1 MYLSPL
7 AGPAVSRPASRAGFI
22 QARAAF
28 SRWAG
33 QGAGGWGREEEVV
46 GEKEKEGREAG
57 LEQVLSSCLKR
68 RLCRGGQMKPDERWY
83 LGSPGLPLKQA
94 GLPPPRH
101 MEGSSQ
107 WLGPW

>member
-33 QGAGGWGREEEVV
+33 QGAGGWGREEEV
-46 GEKEKEGREAG
+46 GGRKKKKEEKQGWSKFCPA
-57 LEQVLSSCLKR
+57 
-68 RLCRGGQMKPDERWY
+68 
-83 LGSPGLPLKQA
+83 A
-94 GLPPPRH
+94 
-101 MEGSSQ
+101 
-107 WLGPW
+107 